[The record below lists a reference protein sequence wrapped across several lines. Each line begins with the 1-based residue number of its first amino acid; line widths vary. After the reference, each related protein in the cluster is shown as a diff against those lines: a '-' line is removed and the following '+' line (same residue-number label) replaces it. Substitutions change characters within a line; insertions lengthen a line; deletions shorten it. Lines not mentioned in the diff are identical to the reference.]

1 MPPEKHR
8 STVRTNSPMRFSIAM
23 TTFNGER
30 YLREQLASISDQ
42 TRLPDEVVVCDDG
55 SSDCTMEM
63 VREFAAASPFPV
75 RVMENA
81 VRLGVTRN
89 LEKSI
94 GLCDGELI
102 ALCDQD
108 DIWHTDKLEKLE
120 QVFVA
125 KPDVGLVFTDAEL
138 IDEASQPIG
147 NGLWRAVGFDRKK
160 QRMIAE
166 GRAVELLLAHCV
178 VTGSTVAFRSKYR
191 ETILPLNAEGFLFH
205 DGWWTLII
213 AALAGITCIEEPL
226 MKYRQH
232 LDQQKGTRDMRTN
245 LWRTRK
251 TDRAYYLAQA
261 SQFEEMFNRLICNGH
276 SPSDRVLGP
285 IRSKIAHLQVRAAMP
300 PQRLRRLPFIVRES
314 VNRHYAQFSRGLA
327 SAAKDFLF

>member
-1 MPPEKHR
+1 
-8 STVRTNSPMRFSIAM
+8 M

-30 YLREQLASISDQ
+30 YLREQLQSISKQ

-55 SSDCTMEM
+55 SSDGTMELL
-63 VREFAAASPFPV
+63 REFAAASTFAV
-75 RVMENA
+75 RIVENA
-81 VRLGVTRN
+81 ERLGVTRN

-108 DIWHTDKLEKLE
+108 DIWHTDKLAKLE
-120 QVFVA
+120 QVFIA
-125 KPDVGLVFTDAEL
+125 KPKVGLVFTEAQL
-138 IDEASQPIG
+138 IDEASQPVG

-160 QRMIAE
+160 QRMIDE
-166 GRAVELLLAHCV
+166 GHSIELLLAHCV

-191 ETILPLNAEGFLFH
+191 DTILPLNAEGFLFH

-213 AALAGITCIEEPL
+213 AALAEIAFIEEPL

-232 LDQQKGTRDMRTN
+232 PEQQIGTRDMRTK
-245 LWRTRK
+245 LLRTGK
-251 TDRAYYLAQA
+251 TDRSYYLAHA
-261 SQFEEMFNRLICNGH
+261 SQFEELYNRLIGNGH
-276 SPSDRVLGP
+276 SPPDRVLGL
-285 IRSKIAHLQVRAAMP
+285 IQDKIAHLHARAAMP
-300 PQRLRRLPFIVRES
+300 PQRLRRLPLILRES
-314 VNRHYAQFSRGLA
+314 ANRHYAQFSRGLV